1 MDITDNVYIA
11 HTTEADLWR
20 QFKEGDKRAFSKIYH
35 LYYQDLYTYG
45 LKVTADPEV
54 TEDCIQDLF
63 LVLWNSRERVSYVQ
77 SAKAYLFKSF
87 RGRLFKQLKKTK
99 KYSLFTRTFVSQENY
114 IEFSAEE
121 LSYEEIGEILPLS
134 YQSIR
139 NCVYEA
145 VKNLKK
151 HLAFSLLLLA
161 VIIKYGI

>member
-1 MDITDNVYIA
+1 LD
-11 HTTEADLWR
+11 
-20 QFKEGDKRAFSKIYH
+20 
-35 LYYQDLYTYG
+35 TYG
-45 LKVTADPEV
+45 LKVTVDQEV

-121 LSYEEIGEILPLS
+121 LLIQGQLSEEQQQSVIQALNKLSDRQREIIYLRFYKDLSYEEIGEILPLS